1 MISSKAAS
9 LLVASSGL
17 TLLWACTQKGNGGF
31 GGGGSSFDPV
41 TDTGLWYSSEDTGET
56 GDTGASPDTS
66 SGSDTGETDS
76 DTASDTGET
85 GPVIEGTGY
94 AKGDIAYNLSAKDQD
109 EDDWSLH
116 DQYGTVTVVVFGEAW
131 DSRFQSISSYLAE
144 LEKTYDVK
152 TFPVL
157 LTNNDE
163 MPADEEDAEAWSTT
177 YELDTVLWDPST
189 ERAVQTDW
197 APIVRPRLFLIND
210 EMEIRWVNEG
220 ITNEVQLSEKIE
232 DMLF

>member
-1 MISSKAAS
+1 MIPSKALS

-17 TLLWACTQKGNGGF
+17 TLIWACAQKGDGGF

-41 TDTGLWYSSEDTGET
+41 TDTGPWYSED
-56 GDTGASPDTS
+56 DT
-66 SGSDTGETDS
+66 GSDTGETDS
-76 DTASDTGET
+76 EDDTGSDTGETDADTSSDTGET

-94 AKGDIAYNLSAKDQD
+94 AKGDIAYNLVAKDQD

-131 DSRFQSISSYLAE
+131 DSRFQSICSYLAE
-144 LEKTYDVK
+144 LEETYGVS
-152 TFPVL
+152 TAPVV

-163 MPADEEDAEAWSTT
+163 MPADEEDALAWSLT
-177 YELDTVLWDPST
+177 YGLDTVLWDPST
-189 ERAVQTDW
+189 ERAIQTDW
-197 APIVRPRLFLIND
+197 APLVRPRLFLINE

-232 DMLF
+232 DILF